1 MLSESIL
8 KELLHVK
15 GLSKTNQLLLCLA
28 VRSGKGKEVDEIKKL
43 ASDAGLRAVRSWNV
57 SALLGGS
64 RGKAIRAAAGWELT
78 ASGKK
83 VVSTIAGPLADFAP
97 PAAAVSLRAHLA
109 KIANSDTAAFVEEA
123 ILCFE
128 AKHYRAATVLS
139 WVGALSVLYNH
150 VIAHHLAAFNA
161 EALRK
166 DSKWHAAVVADDL
179 ARMKERNFLDVIEA
193 ISVIGKSVKKELIA
207 CLDLRN
213 GCGHPNSLKI
223 GEARVSAHI
232 EILILNIFSRFK

>member
-1 MLSESIL
+1 MLSEPIL
-8 KELLHVK
+8 KELLHLK
-15 GLSKTNQLLLCLA
+15 GLTKTDQLLLCLA
-28 VRSGKGKEVDEIKKL
+28 VLPGKGKEVEEIKKL
-43 ASDAGLRAVRSWNV
+43 ASDAGLRAARSWNI

-64 RGKAIRAAAGWELT
+64 RGKAIRAASGWELT

-83 VVSTIAGPLADFAP
+83 VVLTIAGPLAGFSP

-109 KIANSDTAAFVEEA
+109 KIVNSDTAAFVEEA

-139 WVGALSVLYNH
+139 WVGALSVLYSH
-150 VIAHHLAAFNA
+150 IIAHHLTAFNI
-161 EALRK
+161 EALKR
-166 DSKWHAAVVADDL
+166 DAKWRAAVVVDDL
-179 ARMKERNFLDVIEA
+179 TRMKERDFLDVLEA
-193 ISVIGKSVKKELIA
+193 ISVIGKSVKKELIG

-223 GEARVSAHI
+223 GEARVSALI
-232 EILILNIFSRFK
+232 EILMLNIFSRFK